1 MKRII
6 STIVLTLMLA
16 IILPIKSL
24 AAGGIYASGGGTKTV
39 GQSFTVTV
47 SASGATFNALEGT
60 ISVSGPVSI
69 TSFSAGG
76 ATWTSV
82 PANGVHFVGMV
93 LGGTDSLTVAS
104 IKLKAT
110 GTGSGSVS
118 VSSVRLANGGA
129 DAGSGAGSAGF
140 TIEAAA
146 DLPGAVKVSSSS
158 HPDPNAAYEATT
170 IILSWVKDSGVD
182 AFSYLLDQ
190 AESTAPPAKTTDT
203 KTSITYDGKAVGTYY
218 FHIRA
223 HKGDGW
229 GSTTHFKINIKE
241 PDAKI
246 NELLAKP
253 SGIKIERDATAI
265 NNIDDGTLKGIT
277 VTGKTEPGFT
287 ANITLDPAPTLPEG
301 KTLTAVA
308 DTKGEFKLLID
319 FPLKAGFYKLTI
331 QGQKEKVL
339 TPISDITKFE
349 ISLKEGGTINIIT
362 KDDLLPPKKDVASQV
377 KGAFLKQKYSVMTYL
392 IVSLSLAVIILGI
405 IELVRFIRRR
415 KLANQ
420 QKNNYQD

>member
-1 MKRII
+1 MKKII
-6 STIVLTLMLA
+6 STIVLALMLA
-16 IILPIKSL
+16 IILPIKTS
-24 AAGGIYASGGGTKTV
+24 AAGGIYASGGGSKTV
-39 GQSFTVTV
+39 GQTFTVSVT
-47 SASGATFNALEGT
+47 ASGATFNALEGT
-60 ISVSGPVSI
+60 ISVDGPVSI
-69 TSFSAGG
+69 SSFSAGG

-93 LGGTDSLTVAS
+93 IGGTDSLTVAT

-118 VSSVRLANGGA
+118 VGSVRLANGGA
-129 DAGSGAGSAGF
+129 DVGSGAGSAGF

-158 HPDPNAAYEATT
+158 HPDPNGAYEATT
-170 IILSWVKDSGVD
+170 IVLSWIKDSGVD

-190 AESTAPPAKTTDT
+190 AEATTPAAKKTDSN
-203 KTSITYDGKAVGTYY
+203 TSVTYADKAIGTYY

-223 HKGDGW
+223 HKADGW
-229 GSTTHFKINIKE
+229 GGTTHFKINIKE

-253 SGIKIERDATAI
+253 SDIKIERDASAI
-265 NNIDDGTLKGIT
+265 NNITDGTLSGIT
-277 VTGKTEPGFT
+277 ISGKTEPGFT
-287 ANITLDPAPTLPEG
+287 ANISIDPALTLPEG

-308 DTKGEFKLLID
+308 NSKGEFRLLID

-339 TPISDITKFE
+339 TPVSELIKFE
-349 ISLKEGGTINIIT
+349 VSLKEGGTINIIT
-362 KDDLLPPKKDVASQV
+362 QDDLKPPKKDVVSAV
-377 KGAFLKQKYSVMTYL
+377 RGAFLKQEYSVMTYL
-392 IVSLSLAVIILGI
+392 IVSLALAVLILAI
-405 IELVRFIRRR
+405 IELVKFIKRRR
-415 KLANQ
+415 NRHNQ
-420 QKNNYQD
+420 QFN